1 MKRQVYLNMKEL
13 KEAKAILL
21 SLLPAVRQTELIP
34 VEASVGRVTA
44 EAVFALR
51 SSPSSHQAA
60 MDGIAVVAENTFGT
74 TERASKIL
82 TEGDDYQW
90 INTGHMLPA
99 NYNAIIMVEKVHQ
112 IDENHLEIM
121 TSAYP
126 WQHVRK
132 VGEDVVATQL
142 LLPRN
147 HKVRPYDLGAF
158 VSGGI
163 KNIRVWKKPTVTI
176 IPTGSE
182 LMKHSDATDKDF
194 KNGKMPEFNSLMLG
208 ALVEECGG
216 IPIIEDIV
224 PDDEKLLIEKISEA
238 VNCESDLV
246 IVNAGSSAG
255 SKDYTFHVISSLGT
269 VLVHGVA
276 IMPGKPTVIG
286 RIKSTPVVGIPGYPV
301 SAIIS
306 FENLVK
312 PFLLNIQCL
321 PLPPANVVPVKPG
334 RDITSKLGIEEFVRV
349 NIGKVGDKYI
359 ATPLSRAA
367 GAITTITKAEGIIHV
382 PADSEGI
389 SQKEIIEAELLVPR
403 EQLENTITVIGSHDI
418 SIDVLADA
426 MRAKGF
432 CISSANVGSLS
443 GMMALKGGICH
454 MAGSHLLDT
463 ETGEYNISFLKRYLP
478 DFPISVFRFV
488 KRQQGF
494 IIPKGNPKNI
504 KTVKDLTRKDIS
516 FINRQAG
523 SGTRV
528 LFDFKLVQEGIDPAS
543 VSGYDWEEYDHM
555 AIAVNVLSGA
565 ADCGMGIYGAAK
577 ALDLDFIPVTEEQYD
592 LLIPSNFLSLPGIAA
607 VFEIIKTEEFKNKI
621 VALGGY
627 DPSQAGEKI
636 VSLGE

>member
-21 SLLPAVRQTELIP
+21 SLLPPEKQTELIP

-44 EAVFALR
+44 EATFALR

-74 TERASKIL
+74 TERTPKIL
-82 TEGDDYQW
+82 KEGDDYQW
-90 INTGHMLPA
+90 INTGHILPEG
-99 NYNAIIMVEKVHQ
+99 YNAVIMVEKVHQ
-112 IDENHLEIM
+112 IDEKHLEIM
-121 TSAYP
+121 ASAYP
-126 WQHVRK
+126 WEHVRK
-132 VGEDVVATQL
+132 VGEDIVATQL
-142 LLPRN
+142 LLSRN
-147 HKVRPYDLGAF
+147 HKIRPYDLGAF

-163 KNIRVWKKPTVTI
+163 KNIRVWKKPIVAI

-182 LMKHSDATDKDF
+182 LVKHNKATDQDF
-194 KNGKMPEFNSLMLG
+194 KNGKIPEFNSLMLG

-224 PDDEKLLIEKISEA
+224 PDDEKLLLEKVSEA
-238 VNCESDLV
+238 VNSGSDLV
-246 IVNAGSSAG
+246 LVNAGSSAG
-255 SKDYTFHVISSLGT
+255 SKDYTFHVISSLGE

-276 IMPGKPTVIG
+276 MMPGKPTVIG

-301 SAIIS
+301 SSIIS

-312 PFLLNIQCL
+312 PFLLDIQRL
-321 PLPPANVVPVKPG
+321 PVPPAGVVSVKPG
-334 RDITSKLGIEEFVRV
+334 MDITSKLGIEEFVRV

-389 SQKEIIEAELLVPR
+389 SQKEVIEAELLVPR
-403 EQLENTITVIGSHDI
+403 EQLENTITVIGSHDLI
-418 SIDVLADA
+418 IDVLADA

-443 GMMALKGGICH
+443 GMMALKNGICH

-463 ETGEYNISFLKRYLP
+463 ETGEYNISFIKRYLP

-504 KTVKDLTRKDIS
+504 KTVADLTRKGIS

-528 LFDFKLVQEGIDPAS
+528 LFDFKLAQEGIDPAS

-577 ALDLDFIPVTEEQYD
+577 ALNLDFIPVTEEQYD

-621 VALGGY
+621 LALGGY

-636 VSLGE
+636 ASLGE